1 MRKYIILL
9 ILVAAV
15 AFAQTEINWWVFD
28 GGGGMRS
35 PASGDTMWASIGQG
49 AIGFSNGGTAEV
61 SAGYLY
67 GVNGLVKI
75 DEDEGD
81 FDDDNDGK
89 IDKPFTFGID
99 GVRPNPFNSACEIEF
114 QIEEFSIVKFEIF
127 DILGNLVER
136 PIDEIEMSEGEYRFT
151 WNASNNPT
159 GTYFARVS
167 TPNKHAVVKLLY
179 LK

>member
-9 ILVAAV
+9 IFAAAI
-15 AFAQTEINWWVFD
+15 AFSQTEVNWWVFD

-35 PASGDTMWASIGQG
+35 PASGDTLYASIGQG

-75 DEDEGD
+75 DENDEDLDDSGD
-81 FDDDNDGK
+81 ETK
-89 IDKPFTFGID
+89 RPYVFGINSIS
-99 GVRPNPFNSACEIEF
+99 PNPFNPTCKIEF
-114 QIEEFSIVKFEIF
+114 EVEDGAPVTFEFY
-127 DILGNLVER
+127 DMLGRVVDS
-136 PIDEIEMSEGEYRFT
+136 PIRGEVMAPGKYQLT
-151 WNASNNPT
+151 WGGDLPS
-159 GTYFARVS
+159 GTYFARLTS
-167 TPNKHAVVKLLY
+167 NNRAITKRVVY